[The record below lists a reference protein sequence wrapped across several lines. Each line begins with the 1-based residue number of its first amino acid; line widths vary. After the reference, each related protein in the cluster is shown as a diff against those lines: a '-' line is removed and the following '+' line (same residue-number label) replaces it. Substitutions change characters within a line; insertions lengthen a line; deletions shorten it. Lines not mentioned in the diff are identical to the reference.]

1 MKQVLQDRQ
10 SGDVQVVEVP
20 APALLAG
27 GLLVATRASLIS
39 TGTERST
46 IQLGAKSLVG
56 KARARP
62 DLVRKVLDSVR
73 SKGLAETLR
82 TVRARLAEP
91 SVLGYSAAGRVL
103 DVGEGVE
110 GFASGDRVACVGQGI
125 ASHAEVNFVPK
136 NMVVRLPAELNFE
149 EGAFVALGAIA
160 LHGVHTAGVVVG
172 DHVAVV
178 GLGLVGLLTV
188 QLLRAAGCV
197 VYGLDLMPDR
207 AALARELGAEVAV
220 TAGDDLEAA
229 LTDGTAARGADA
241 VLLTAST
248 PSSEPIRLAGEIA
261 RDRGAVCVVGDVG
274 LNVPREV
281 YYRKELAL
289 RISRSYGP
297 GRYDMAYEVLG
308 RPYPVGFVPWDQ
320 HRNMQAFLGMAAEG
334 RVRMAPLIGARYP
347 VERAADAY
355 GEIATRGGGAA
366 PIAVLLTY
374 PGTQAGRPSSA
385 VAVRPTGRAGRGIV
399 VIGAGNFAQA
409 TLLPRL
415 AKAAD
420 WRRIMVVTTSG
431 PSAHTAAKHF
441 GFERAGTDVDEAL
454 RDPDVGAVVIATRHD
469 THAALA
475 ARALRAGV
483 PVFVEKP
490 LAISLDGLRE
500 VLAAI
505 RESGNDRL
513 MVGFNRRFSAFG
525 RALAEHFPGGA
536 QAVTYRVNA
545 GSLRPDHWT
554 RVREEGGGRV
564 IGEGCHFVDL
574 TSFLVGGRVVEV
586 QAHALPVV
594 DRGSSDT
601 VQVNLR
607 YDTGA
612 VGHLLY
618 VATGD
623 PKQPKE
629 RVEAF
634 GHGRSGVLD
643 NFQRLELWRHGKPTV
658 RKAGIGVD
666 KGFDGEMSAFLVACR
681 DRTQRMP
688 IPLDDLVNT
697 TTATFAAERA
707 IAERRAITIA
717 ELMQE

>member
-1 MKQVLQDRQ
+1 M
-10 SGDVQVVEVP
+10 VEVP

-46 IQLGAKSLVG
+46 VQLGAKSLVG

-73 SKGLAETLR
+73 SRGLAETLR

-91 SVLGYSAAGRVL
+91 SVLGYSAAGVVL
-103 DVGEGVE
+103 GVSEGVE
-110 GFASGDRVACVGQGI
+110 GFAPGDRVACVGQGI
-125 ASHAEVNFVPK
+125 ASHAEVIFVPR
-136 NMVVRLPAELNFE
+136 NLVVRLPDGLDFE

-160 LHGVHTAGVVVG
+160 LHGVRTAGVVVG

-188 QLLRAAGCV
+188 QLLKAAGCV

-207 AALARELGAEVAV
+207 AALARELGADVAV
-220 TAGDDLEAA
+220 VAADELEAA
-229 LTDGTAARGADA
+229 LADGTVARGADA

-248 PSSEPIRLAGEIA
+248 PSSEPIQLAGAIA
-261 RDRGAVCVVGDVG
+261 RDRGTVCVVGDIG
-274 LNVPREV
+274 LEVPREQ
-281 YYRKELAL
+281 YYRKELVL

-297 GRYDMAYEVLG
+297 GRYDPAYEVLG
-308 RPYPVGFVPWDQ
+308 QPYPVGFVPWDER
-320 HRNMQAFLGMAAEG
+320 RNLEAFLAMASEG
-334 RVRMAPLIGARYP
+334 RVRVARLIDARYP
-347 VERAADAY
+347 IERAPAAY
-355 GEIATRGGGAA
+355 GEIANQGGQRP
-366 PIAVLLTY
+366 PIAVVLTY
-374 PGTQAGRPSSA
+374 PATQPTRAASS
-385 VAVRPTGRAGRGIV
+385 VVVHRSSRAGRGIV

-415 AKAAD
+415 AAAD

-431 PSAHTAAKHF
+431 PSAHTAADHF

-475 ARALRAGV
+475 ARALRAGL

-525 RALAEHFPGGA
+525 RALAAHFPGGA

-545 GSLRPDHWT
+545 GSLPPNHWT
-554 RVREEGGGRV
+554 RVREEGGGRI

-586 QAHALPVV
+586 QAHALPAG
-594 DRGSSDT
+594 DGGSPDT

-643 NFQRLELWRHGKPTV
+643 NFQRLELWRHGKPAV

-666 KGFDGEMSAFLVACR
+666 KGFGGELSAFLTACR

-697 TTATFAAERA
+697 TTATFAAERS

-717 ELMQE
+717 DLIQEQ